1 MATQPQQRRRK
12 KKKKKSKKARL
23 DAIREKAKGSSRGY
37 VGFYVPD
44 PENRST
50 RGRFEPHRPKYDITK
65 LTPNQEP
72 WQEWE
77 IDILKECYPHV
88 GSDKSFWQRE
98 LPGRSL
104 SQIIAKSE
112 DLDLWYVRKEESHPQ
127 HTTQSNSSTKSSLKS
142 DEPKKIT
149 SPVKLQLEP
158 LPKPKIQPKLACDID
173 PKWEP
178 WEIGVVKEMYPHF
191 ENDYTCWKLHIPR
204 HSMAAIRKMWN
215 AVKDDGKTYPVR
227 DPNENRR
234 HGKMKNHGSG
244 NGKPSSHVGKR
255 SRKGKQS
262 KPYAGW
268 KAHPET
274 NRKTDKAK

>member
-23 DAIREKAKGSSRGY
+23 DAIQKKAKGSSGGY

-50 RGRFEPHRPKYDITK
+50 RGRFEPRRPKYDITK

-98 LPGRSL
+98 LPERSL

-112 DLDLWYVRKEESHPQ
+112 DLDLWYVRKEESRPQ

-149 SPVKLQLEP
+149 SSVKLQLEP

-173 PKWEP
+173 PK
-178 WEIGVVKEMYPHF
+178 
-191 ENDYTCWKLHIPR
+191 
-204 HSMAAIRKMWN
+204 
-215 AVKDDGKTYPVR
+215 
-227 DPNENRR
+227 
-234 HGKMKNHGSG
+234 
-244 NGKPSSHVGKR
+244 
-255 SRKGKQS
+255 
-262 KPYAGW
+262 
-268 KAHPET
+268 
-274 NRKTDKAK
+274 